1 MDDRFNTAAG
11 WVLFAGIVGLGL
23 SAVSSG
29 YFSADRPHSPHEGGY
44 AIEGVEEDGAGGAD
58 EGPGLAALLASGDA
72 AAGEKAAQG
81 RCGTCHTFDQ
91 GGAAKQG
98 PNLWAVLGKPIG
110 KHAAGFAYSSALS
123 GHGGDWSYE
132 NMDAWLKSPK
142 AFAPGTKMSF
152 AGLSNGQ
159 DRANIMLYLQ
169 KQGGGPPLPT
179 PEAAPAAEGADGAAA
194 PGAGPGGVEGA
205 PIDPAEAAGGAGTAQ
220 PVATPQGAT
229 ANPTTAQ

>member
-11 WVLFAGIVGLGL
+11 WVLFSGVVALGL
-23 SAVSSG
+23 SSVSAK
-29 YFSADRPHSPHEGGY
+29 YFHADRPERPEAMGFP
-44 AIEGVEEDGAGGAD
+44 IEGVVEEGAGGEA
-58 EGPGLAALLASGDA
+58 GPDLGTLLASADA

-98 PNLWAVLGKPIG
+98 PNLWAVMGKPIG

-123 GHGGDWSYE
+123 GHGGDWTFE

-152 AGLSNGQ
+152 AGLSNAE
-159 DRANIMLYLQ
+159 DRANILLYLKQ
-169 KQGGGPPLPT
+169 QGGGPELPAPAAAAAEAPAAGAAEDAAAGDPT
-179 PEAAPAAEGADGAAA
+179 AGAGPAEKPGPEAAGAVASPANDG
-194 PGAGPGGVEGA
+194 PTKSTVGV
-205 PIDPAEAAGGAGTAQ
+205 Q
-220 PVATPQGAT
+220 
-229 ANPTTAQ
+229 

>member
-11 WVLFAGIVGLGL
+11 WVLFSGIVALGL
-23 SAVSSG
+23 SSVSAK
-29 YFSADRPHSPHEGGY
+29 YFHGDRPERPEKMGY
-44 AIEGVEEDGAGGAD
+44 MPEGVIEEGEGAAD

-91 GGAAKQG
+91 GGAVKQG
-98 PNLWAVLGKPIG
+98 PNLFGVIGKPIG

-123 GHGGDWSYE
+123 GHGGEWSYE
-132 NMDAWLKSPK
+132 NMDAWLSNPK

-159 DRANIMLYLQ
+159 DRANIILYMKQ
-169 KQGGGPPLPT
+169 QGGGPALPA
-179 PEAAPAAEGADGAAA
+179 PEAAAAPEGDAAEASSDDPSAT
-194 PGAGPGGVEGA
+194 AGPAVKPGQ
-205 PIDPAEAAGGAGTAQ
+205 DAAGAVAM
-220 PVATPQGAT
+220 PVGDLPQQTNKGK
-229 ANPTTAQ
+229 N

>member
-11 WVLFAGIVGLGL
+11 WVLFSGIVALGL
-23 SAVSSG
+23 SSVSAK
-29 YFSADRPHSPHEGGY
+29 YFSADKPHRPEAMGY
-44 AIEGVEEDGAGGAD
+44 PIEGVVEEGEGGAD
-58 EGPGLAALLASGDA
+58 AGPGLAQLLATGDA

-98 PNLWAVLGKPIG
+98 PNLFGVMGTPIG

-132 NMDAWLKSPK
+132 NMDAWLTSPK

-159 DRANIMLYLQ
+159 DRANIILYMRA
-169 KQGGGPPLPT
+169 QGGGPPLPT
-179 PEAAPAAEGADGAAA
+179 PEAAAPEADA
-194 PGAGPGGVEGA
+194 
-205 PIDPAEAAGGAGTAQ
+205 AEAAAAGDPT
-220 PVATPQGAT
+220 AT
-229 ANPTTAQ
+229 AGPAEKPGPEAAGAVAAPAADGPDQTNKGRN

>member
-11 WVLFAGIVGLGL
+11 WVLFSGIVALGL
-23 SAVSSG
+23 SSVSAK
-29 YFSADRPHSPHEGGY
+29 YFEADKPHRPHHMGFVP
-44 AIEGVEEDGAGGAD
+44 EGVVEEGEGGAD

-72 AAGEKAAQG
+72 AAGEKAATG

-91 GGAAKQG
+91 GGAVKQG
-98 PNLWAVLGKPIG
+98 PNLFGVMGKPIG

-132 NMDAWLKSPK
+132 NMDAWLSNPK

-159 DRANIMLYLQ
+159 DRANIILYLRQ
-169 KQGGGPPLPT
+169 QGGGPALPT
-179 PEAAPAAEGADGAAA
+179 PEAAAPAGE
-194 PGAGPGGVEGA
+194 E
-205 PIDPAEAAGGAGTAQ
+205 AEAAAAGD
-220 PVATPQGAT
+220 PSAT
-229 ANPTTAQ
+229 AGPAAKPGQEAAGAVANPVGDQPTQTNKGEN

>member
-1 MDDRFNTAAG
+1 MQDRFNTAAG
-11 WVLFAGIVGLGL
+11 WVLFSGIVALGL
-23 SAVSSG
+23 TSLSG
-29 YFSADRPHSPHEGGY
+29 KYFHADKPERPEQMGY
-44 AIEGVEEDGAGGAD
+44 PIEGVVEEGEGGAEDGPD
-58 EGPGLAALLASGDA
+58 LATLLASGDV

-98 PNLWAVLGKPIG
+98 PNLYGVLGKPIG

-152 AGLSNGQ
+152 AGLSNAQ
-159 DRANIMLYLQ
+159 DRANIILYMKQ
-169 KQGGGPPLPT
+169 QGGGPALPT
-179 PEAAPAAEGADGAAA
+179 PAAAPAAGEAAAEA
-194 PGAGPGGVEGA
+194 PGAGPGAVEG
-205 PIDPAEAAGGAGTAQ
+205 EAANAPEATSAMGMDQ
-220 PVATPQGAT
+220 PVPENRPATE
-229 ANPTTAQ
+229 N

>member
-1 MDDRFNTAAG
+1 MQDRFNTAAG
-11 WVLFAGIVGLGL
+11 WVLFSGIVALGL
-23 SAVSSG
+23 SSVSAK
-29 YFSADRPHSPHEGGY
+29 YFQADKPHRPHEMGY
-44 AIEGVEEDGAGGAD
+44 PIEGVVEEGEGGGDAG
-58 EGPGLAALLASGDA
+58 PSLAVRLASGDA

-98 PNLWAVLGKPIG
+98 PNLYGVMGKPIG

-132 NMDAWLKSPK
+132 NMDAWLTSPK

-159 DRANIMLYLQ
+159 DRANIILYLKQ
-169 KQGGGPPLPT
+169 QGGGPALPAPEAEAPAADAAESAAAGDPSAT
-179 PEAAPAAEGADGAAA
+179 GGPAAKPSPEAAGAMAA
-194 PGAGPGGVEGA
+194 PVSDGPVNTNKG
-205 PIDPAEAAGGAGTAQ
+205 DR
-220 PVATPQGAT
+220 
-229 ANPTTAQ
+229 